1 MRFKNREEAGHLL
14 AGVLKGHVRQPAV
27 VYALPRGGVPVALAV
42 ARELQLPMDLVIPR
56 KLGHPWQ
63 PEYAIGAVTE
73 TGDPVCNE
81 DERRRVE
88 PAWFEVKVAEER
100 REARRRR
107 ELYCG
112 GRARTSAKGKCAILV
127 DDGVA
132 TGLTLEAAI
141 REVRADGPSRLIAAV
156 GVAPPETAER
166 FRALVDDFVAVQ
178 IPEYFQGAVGA
189 YFEDF
194 HQLSDDDVLKMMST
208 LAPPLAG
215 VGT

>member
-14 AGVLKGHVRQPAV
+14 AGVLKEHIRQPAI

-42 ARELQLPMDLVIPR
+42 ARELQLPMDLIIPR
-56 KLGHPWQ
+56 KLGHPRQ

-73 TGDPVCNE
+73 TGEPVYNE
-81 DERRRVE
+81 DERRRVD
-88 PAWFEVKVAEER
+88 PAWFAAKVADER

-166 FRALVDDFVAVQ
+166 FGTLVDDFVAVQ

-194 HQLSDDDVLKMMST
+194 HQLSDNDVLEMMAT
-208 LAPPLAG
+208 LTSSATGAG
-215 VGT
+215 T